1 MRATIAFILF
11 DAFSVGN
18 RDELFPSDSRWAIL
32 FVIFD
37 DKRGFM
43 ISVSRPINGITLNGD
58 EFLLDETGEVMFF
71 ADKTAAI
78 NWLHEQGV
86 TDAEI
91 EGFNFNSD
99 DEDDEDDFADR
110 IYVVG

>member
-1 MRATIAFILF
+1 
-11 DAFSVGN
+11 
-18 RDELFPSDSRWAIL
+18 
-32 FVIFD
+32 
-37 DKRGFM
+37 M

-58 EFLLDETGEVMFF
+58 EFLLDENDEVMLF
-71 ADKTAAI
+71 ADKTSAI

-86 TDAEI
+86 TDEEV

-110 IYVVG
+110 IYILG